1 VHFVLQVLL
10 IVSFCQLRKS
20 AAGKRRG
27 GAEQL
32 EAEVA
37 AQTSVTRTSAIVD
50 GLIKVDADRVIAEI
64 TG

>member
-1 VHFVLQVLL
+1 
-10 IVSFCQLRKS
+10 
-20 AAGKRRG
+20 
-27 GAEQL
+27 L